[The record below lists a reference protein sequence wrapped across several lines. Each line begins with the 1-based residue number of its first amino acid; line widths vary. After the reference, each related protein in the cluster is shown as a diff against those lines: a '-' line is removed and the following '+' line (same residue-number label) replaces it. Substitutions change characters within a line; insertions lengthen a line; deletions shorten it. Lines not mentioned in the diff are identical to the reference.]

1 MLFQSIAQCFLF
13 EHALKQVTLG
23 SVELIICVGVL
34 SSV

>member
-13 EHALKQVTLG
+13 ERALKQVTLG
-23 SVELIICVGVL
+23 SVELVICVGVL